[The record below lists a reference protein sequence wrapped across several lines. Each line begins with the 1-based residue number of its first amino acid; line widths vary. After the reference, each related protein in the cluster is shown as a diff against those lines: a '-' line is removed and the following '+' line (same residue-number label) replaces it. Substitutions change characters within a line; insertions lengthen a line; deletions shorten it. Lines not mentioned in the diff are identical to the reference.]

1 VSFLNLNLEI
11 LRQKVNNE
19 LFVIGA
25 FEKWYTEQVA
35 LISSW
40 LSERLEISLNTYQL
54 SCMSL
59 IVKVILN
66 ICLKIIT

>member
-1 VSFLNLNLEI
+1 MSFLNLNLEI

-35 LISSW
+35 LISTW
-40 LSERLEISLNTYQL
+40 LSERLEIS
-54 SCMSL
+54 
-59 IVKVILN
+59 
-66 ICLKIIT
+66 